1 VGQGMR
7 GLFIIGNEDAASR
20 KIHQA
25 PNIGGAYIIR
35 GSARIRK
42 PRFHVAYAPPALA
55 PDEEILTRLHLSAT
69 GSVSRGALGLPA
81 ASQGQPDAN
90 GGDLPIR
97 QLRRA
102 LDDLLVPKP
111 AFYWLD
117 FLASITC
124 FYAGFAASVVLPLNN
139 PLKLLSALV
148 AVLSVYRAVVFI
160 HELAHL
166 SPGRV
171 PGFRVAWN
179 LLCGIPLL
187 VPSFLYGSHR
197 DHHARRAYGT
207 MKDGEYRPWGRSGNR
222 IDIVIFSFSS
232 FLGLPAGVLRF
243 GALGPL
249 SWFSPRVR
257 EWVAVNASSL
267 VVDPRYRRDPP
278 SQLEARG
285 WRVQEAGVFT
295 YLLVI
300 AAALVAGLINAELLV
315 QLYIIGTAGL
325 FLNSLRTLAA
335 HRYHS
340 AGNPLTATQQLLDSL
355 NYPRRSWLIPLW
367 APLGLRFHAMHHL
380 FPGIPYHNLAAA
392 HDRVTGMLPPG
403 SPYHRAT
410 GYGLVASLAELWR
423 NAR

>member
-1 VGQGMR
+1 
-7 GLFIIGNEDAASR
+7 L
-20 KIHQA
+20 
-25 PNIGGAYIIR
+25 IR
-35 GSARIRK
+35 LNRS
-42 PRFHVAYAPPALA
+42 V
-55 PDEEILTRLHLSAT
+55 T
-69 GSVSRGALGLPA
+69 GSEPPRASIVLA
-81 ASQGQPDAN
+81 ASQHRSGAID
-90 GGDLPIR
+90 GELPIR

-111 AFYWLD
+111 AYYWTD
-117 FLASITC
+117 FLASMTC
-124 FYAGFAASVVLPLNN
+124 FYAGFAVTAVLPLNN
-139 PLKLLSALV
+139 PVKLLGAVV

-207 MKDGEYRPWGRSGNR
+207 LKDGEYRPWGCPGNR
-222 IDIVIFSFSS
+222 IGIVMFASSS

-243 GALGPL
+243 GILGPL
-249 SWFSPRVR
+249 SWFNSRVR
-257 EWVAVNASSL
+257 EWVSVNASSL

-278 SQLEARG
+278 SQQEARG
-285 WRVQEAGVFT
+285 WHLQEAGVFT
-295 YLLVI
+295 YLLAI
-300 AAALVAGLINAELLV
+300 AAALVARLINAELLV
-315 QLYIIGTAGL
+315 QLYLISAAAL

-335 HRYHS
+335 HRYRS
-340 AGNPLTATQQLLDSL
+340 AGEPVTATQQLLDSL

-367 APLGLRFHAMHHL
+367 APVGLRFHAMHHL

-392 HDRVTGMLPPG
+392 HDRVMGMLPPA
-403 SPYHRAT
+403 SPYHRTA
-410 GYGLVASLAELWR
+410 GYGLAASLGELWR
-423 NAR
+423 SAR